1 MKNQLHEDVRVGIS
15 IGIAARRHRLFS
27 RFIFGLCVLITLL
40 DCSVVFAFKLTPMK
54 MVLSPS
60 GRGASGAF
68 TVSNQSAE
76 TLAVDIHFLTRSMN
90 PEGQEVNENVDK
102 LFMVFPPQFAL
113 KPNKTQTVRV
123 KWVGK
128 TPVDK
133 ELAFRLV
140 AEQLPISLSKG
151 PENGVSLNVALRY
164 LAAVYVR
171 PKGVKEEI
179 EMLAGIMENGSERRL
194 LLDFENQG
202 SKHAFLKNLSV
213 KVNCGGTTITLSP
226 EQIDQIQGEN
236 LLAGSRRRY
245 ELPWPAGLPSG
256 TPEGSFSYDR

>member
-1 MKNQLHEDVRVGIS
+1 MKNSLQEVTCVPPL
-15 IGIAARRHRLFS
+15 IGIIVRREKLFS
-27 RFIFGLCVLITLL
+27 RFIVSLCMAITLL
-40 DCSVVFAFKLTPMK
+40 DSSTAFAFKLTPMK

-68 TVSNQSAE
+68 TISNPSNEA
-76 TLAVDIHFLTRSMN
+76 LAVDIHFLTRSLDT
-90 PEGQEVNENVDK
+90 EGQELNENVDK

-128 TPVDK
+128 APVER

-140 AEQLPISLSKG
+140 AEQLPIDLVKG
-151 PENGVSLNVALRY
+151 SEGGVSLNIALRY

-171 PKGVKEEI
+171 PKGAKPEI
-179 EMLAGIMENGSERRL
+179 EMGASLIENGSERRL

-202 SKHAFLKNLSV
+202 SRHAVLKNLSV
-213 KVNCGGTTITLSP
+213 KVTCGATTIPISP
-226 EQIDQIQGEN
+226 EQIDPIQGEN
-236 LLAGSRRRY
+236 LLAGSRRRIQ
-245 ELPWPAGLPSG
+245 LPWPTGLPVG
-256 TPEGSFSYDR
+256 TPQGTFSYDR

>member
-1 MKNQLHEDVRVGIS
+1 M
-15 IGIAARRHRLFS
+15 FS
-27 RFIFGLCVLITLL
+27 RFVLSLCIAVTLF
-40 DCSVVFAFKLTPMK
+40 DCSIAFAFKLTPMK

-68 TVSNQSAE
+68 TVSNQSSE
-76 TLAVDIHFLTRSMN
+76 TLAVDIHFLSRSLSTD
-90 PEGQEVNENVDK
+90 GDEVNETVDN
-102 LFMVFPPQFAL
+102 LFMVFPPQFAI

-128 TPVDK
+128 GPVER

-140 AEQLPISLSKG
+140 AEQLPIKLAKG
-151 PENGVSLNVALRY
+151 PEDGISLNIALRY
-164 LAAVYVR
+164 LASVYVR
-171 PKGVKEEI
+171 SKGAKAEVEMDASIKED
-179 EMLAGIMENGSERRL
+179 GSERRL
-194 LLDFENQG
+194 VLEFENQG

-213 KVNCGGTTITLSP
+213 KVACGATTIALSP

-245 ELPWPAGLPSG
+245 EFPWPAGLPNG
-256 TPEGSFSYDR
+256 TPQGIFSYGL